1 VFVPKEIAQNLVM
14 GFPTVRRIA
23 QRHHQTGLQGRDG
36 GAEEV
41 FGRLLSVLPFPIDG
55 RRVLE
60 LGPGTGPGLAKL
72 ARRAGA
78 SCALFDTRS
87 YLDTAALADIG
98 IEYVVRA
105 DGRLPWP
112 DDWFDVVWSWSV
124 LEHVADPV
132 STLAD
137 SFRVLRRGGSFI
149 ALVDLESHMGGRNEP
164 DRMFEFLKYPGWLW
178 NLMTSNRSSYLNRLR
193 RSDWRR
199 LLAETGFV
207 EIAEDPVLARCDPQD
222 LRRIR
227 YLVPLSEEDR
237 TTRRVLIR
245 GSVPGGDAA

>member
-1 VFVPKEIAQNLVM
+1 MFLPKEIAQNLVM
-14 GFPTVRRIA
+14 RLPTVRNIA
-23 QRHHQTGLQGRDG
+23 QRHHRTGLQGRAG

-41 FGRLLSVLPFPIDG
+41 FEQLMSVLPFPIDG
-55 RRVLE
+55 KRVLE
-60 LGPGTGPGLAKL
+60 LGPGTGPGLAEL
-72 ARRAGA
+72 ARHAGA
-78 SCALFDTRS
+78 SCVLFDTRS
-87 YLDTAALADIG
+87 YLDAAALAGDD

-112 DDWFDVVWSWSV
+112 DECFDVVWSWSV
-124 LEHVADPV
+124 LEHVAAPR

-137 SFRVLRRGGSFI
+137 SYRVLRRGGAFV
-149 ALVDLESHMGGRNEP
+149 ALVDLESHLGGRNDP
-164 DRMFEFLKYPGWLW
+164 DRMFEFLKYPRWLW

-207 EIAEDPVLARCDPQD
+207 EIVEDPVLARCDPED

-227 YLVPLSEEDR
+227 YLAPLSEEDR
-237 TTRRVLIR
+237 TTRRFLVR
-245 GSVPGGDAA
+245 ASVPGGDTP